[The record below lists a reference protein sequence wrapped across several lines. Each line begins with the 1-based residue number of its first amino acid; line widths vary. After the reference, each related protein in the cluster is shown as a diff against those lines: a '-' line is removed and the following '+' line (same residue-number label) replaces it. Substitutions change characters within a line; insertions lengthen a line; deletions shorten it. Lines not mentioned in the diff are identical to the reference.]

1 MLTNLYKLCNYNVKF
16 FIFLLCCV
24 DLVYRSMR
32 AILFFLSFTRKKK
45 TTFYYGDEQTNII
58 APAAVEAFPPL

>member
-1 MLTNLYKLCNYNVKF
+1 MCVVKKRRRNGVLTNLYKLCNYNVKF

-32 AILFFLSFTRKKK
+32 AILSFCREKN
-45 TTFYYGDEQTNII
+45 NI
-58 APAAVEAFPPL
+58 LLWR